1 MGLGKIIKNAIK
13 YTVLSAGALAGS
25 LYLEHHSGLLQRNLG
40 SLASK
45 VDQRQDLALL
55 AKPFAAGIK
64 TLSLP
69 SLDEAVQTAY
79 RQAGKSSFN
88 LSIYD
93 KNEQLLYTQQNL
105 ARKVPA
111 EEISPSMFL
120 ALQAAEDHLF
130 EQHYGW
136 NLMAAVKAVGE
147 KAGGG
152 KRWRGASTLTIQLA
166 DFLLPDEKNPWYNKV
181 KEWVLAAEIEQRYSK
196 QDILTHYLNLAP
208 FGNADT
214 LNKPIFGI
222 EAAAQYYFHK
232 PAKELNIAESI
243 ALAATLR
250 KSNFATKAYRD
261 FQSLT
266 PDELYQRDMARVG
279 HYQELVERSR
289 IILGG
294 IRDME
299 RLLGKKL
306 LPEEEFS
313 AALRYF
319 NDYKVTFQPN
329 RKCYGQDNEG
339 KESNKGPELEERERE
354 EKLPGKNP
362 PKQFDYC
369 EFVDLVLARVKRLHE
384 KFQLQES
391 QEYKIYTDFDP
402 QLQQFVRER
411 FTAQLKK
418 IRAQFEEKQR
428 RKVNGAVVVVNLNT
442 ASLEAVVGGLG
453 ITNHDFLNR
462 ATLTYASPGS
472 AFKPFILA
480 AALSDGKTMETT
492 YLDAPH
498 KFKLA
503 HGREWQPGNFRGRYR
518 YMPLSLRQGLVE
530 SRNSVFASLTE
541 ELLKEKGKGYL
552 VEHLRQFGLDFNDFQ
567 LAYSLGTKEL
577 SLLDL
582 ASAYSL
588 FYAEGIQY
596 KFHDDSV
603 STRAI
608 TKIET
613 ENFVWENGWNE
624 QRALSPTVARDID
637 QALRAVVEE
646 GTGRKANIP
655 GLEIRGKTGTGK
667 ASLSFIGYEPGLK
680 RLVGVLFAADDQRTI
695 TRFPY
700 RVTGGDYA
708 TPLFAEI
715 MQYLRANFSAKNSP
729 AWVAGAAARFA
740 QQ

>member
-40 SLASK
+40 SIASK
-45 VDQRQDLALL
+45 VDQRQEIALL

-69 SLDEAVQTAY
+69 SLDDAVQTAY
-79 RQAGKSSFN
+79 QHARKSSFN

-93 KNEQLLYTQQNL
+93 KNEQLFYTQQNL
-105 ARKVPA
+105 ARKVSA
-111 EEISPSMFL
+111 EEISPRMFL

-130 EQHYGW
+130 EQHHGW
-136 NLMAAVKAVGE
+136 NLVAAVKAVGE
-147 KAGGG
+147 KVVGG

-181 KEWVLAAEIEQRYSK
+181 KEWVLATEIEQRYSK
-196 QDILTHYLNLAP
+196 LEILTHYLNLAP

-232 PAKELNIAESI
+232 PAKGLNIAESI

-266 PDELYQRDMARVG
+266 PDELYQRDMERVG

-306 LPEEEFS
+306 IPGGEFY

-329 RKCYGQDNEG
+329 RKCYGKDKEG
-339 KESNKGPELEERERE
+339 KPSGGRELEEKQPR
-354 EKLPGKNP
+354 G
-362 PKQFDYC
+362 KQFDYC
-369 EFVDLVLARVKRLHE
+369 EFVDLVLARVERLHE

-411 FTAQLKK
+411 FQVQLEKV
-418 IRAQFEEKQR
+418 RAQFDEKQR
-428 RKVNGAVVVVNLNT
+428 SKVNGAVVVVNLNT

-453 ITNHDFLNR
+453 ITNNDFLNR

-498 KFKLA
+498 KYKLA
-503 HGREWQPGNFRGRYR
+503 HGREWQPGNFRGRYS
-518 YMPLSLRQGLVE
+518 YVPLSLRQGLVE
-530 SRNSVFASLTE
+530 SRNSIFASLTE

-552 VEHLRQFGLDFNDFQ
+552 VEHLRQFGLNFNDFQ

-588 FYAEGIQY
+588 FYTDGIQY
-596 KFHDDSV
+596 KFHDGSV
-603 STRAI
+603 STRTI

-613 ENFVWENGWNE
+613 ENFVWENYWND

-646 GTGRKANIP
+646 GTGKKAQVR
-655 GLEIRGKTGTGK
+655 GLDVRGKTGTGK
-667 ASLSFIGYEPGLK
+667 ASISFIGYEPSVK

-695 TRFPY
+695 PRFPY
-700 RVTGGDYA
+700 SVTGGDYA

-715 MQYLRANFSAKNSP
+715 MQYRRSP
-729 AWVAGAAARFA
+729 
-740 QQ
+740 